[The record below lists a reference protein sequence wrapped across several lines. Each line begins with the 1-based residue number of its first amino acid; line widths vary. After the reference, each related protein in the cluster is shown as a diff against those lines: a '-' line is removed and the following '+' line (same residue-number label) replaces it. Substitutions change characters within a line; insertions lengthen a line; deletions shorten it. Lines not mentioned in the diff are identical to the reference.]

1 MLSFIAIVV
10 VAIIIYCAIYL
21 SIKINVLLVVHD
33 AFVPHVCIYT
43 RSAPSSFSVGISTS
57 PKHKVKCIW
66 KQVALV
72 AHVVLI
78 YLAKKNRLLLVS

>member
-33 AFVPHVCIYT
+33 ACEMYLKTSSLSCPCCPHL
-43 RSAPSSFSVGISTS
+43 FSQEKS
-57 PKHKVKCIW
+57 
-66 KQVALV
+66 
-72 AHVVLI
+72 
-78 YLAKKNRLLLVS
+78 LAVSQLEQ